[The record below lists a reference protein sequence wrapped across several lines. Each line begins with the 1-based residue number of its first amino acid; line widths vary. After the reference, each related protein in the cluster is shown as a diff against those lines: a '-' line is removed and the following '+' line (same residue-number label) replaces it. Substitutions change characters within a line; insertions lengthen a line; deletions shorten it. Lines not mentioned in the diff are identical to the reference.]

1 MSKIYQKMYLKGKN
15 PAEGVL
21 SGFIDNVILRGFYS
35 ESCPLSIKRAG
46 FTLIELLVVVLVV
59 GILAAVA
66 LPQYEKAV
74 KKSRAAGLLPIIKDI
89 QQAQTVYY
97 LSNGKY
103 ASCLNDLDFDVS
115 SFSVKAESDGC
126 VSSYEKGSGTDK
138 ITLQRVGN
146 GGIAAYSGNY
156 GASGFGGYGFN
167 PDAHIGLSCAEYAC
181 HMVEEGSF
189 CHDILGTKKQADSD
203 TWCMRL
209 FALP

>member
-1 MSKIYQKMYLKGKN
+1 MCKIYQKMYLKKKG
-15 PAEGVL
+15 PAKRVL
-21 SGFIDNVILRGFYS
+21 SGFIHPAVLRDFYAKS
-35 ESCPLSIKRAG
+35 HPLVYKQAG

-115 SFSVKAESDGC
+115 SFSVKAESGGC
-126 VSSYEKGSGTDK
+126 VSSYEKGSGADK
-138 ITLQRVGN
+138 ITLQQVGN
-146 GGIAAYSGNY
+146 GGIAAYLGNY